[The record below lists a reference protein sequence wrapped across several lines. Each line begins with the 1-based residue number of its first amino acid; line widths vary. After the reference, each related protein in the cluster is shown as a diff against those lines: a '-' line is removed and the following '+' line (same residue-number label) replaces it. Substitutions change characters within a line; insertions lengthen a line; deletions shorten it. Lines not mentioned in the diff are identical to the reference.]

1 MASNFTW
8 GGIGN
13 AITLLSGS
21 ALNALANNAG
31 TPYGPEI
38 NNTLGPQRG
47 SLWLHLDTNSIA
59 FAAGAQAAVYLVS
72 STTPNAAGG
81 AYPTYTSGTTPIY
94 SKNGFVGNINI
105 NPQTQSSNVVDETYP
120 GIVVPAGYFKTILI
134 SAAGTGLSLPAT
146 ANNTLILYTT
156 PTQY

>member
-13 AITLLSGS
+13 LVSLLTTELDALASLAGS
-21 ALNALANNAG
+21 A
-31 TPYGPEI
+31 YGPEI
-38 NNTLGPQRG
+38 NNVLGPQRG
-47 SLWLHLDTNSIA
+47 ELRLHLASNSLA
-59 FAAGAQAAVYLVS
+59 FTTASFVSIYLVS

-94 SKNGFVGNINI
+94 SGNGLVGNINV
-105 NPQTQSSNVVDETYP
+105 NPQTQSANVVDETQG
-120 GIVVPAGYFKTILI
+120 GIIVPAGYFKTILI
-134 SAAGTGLSLPAT
+134 NKLGVNMPAT
-146 ANNTLILYTT
+146 LNTLGLYTT